1 MGYINLKRSIA
12 SNHLSSLASKGRF
25 GDNQIAQTSEGE
37 LWHVNKQE
45 KDLISMYGKRGER
58 MVDALGSGTV
68 NPQTGLEEKFPWL
81 VAAAVASTAIGAY
94 GAWSGAKQR
103 KDQGEFDVE
112 AGIEGVEQVEKSEE
126 ALERN
131 VEAQKSAV
139 FTDYTM
145 AQENLS
151 AKTGIEI
158 EDLEKST
165 EKIVR
170 KANMATPSSEREN
183 TMWDRIQK
191 THGLREDSLSAKFA
205 KSMGSLEGDFI
216 AEKDRL
222 ALEKKKFSR
231 MIDLGH
237 KKQEGLFG

>member
-1 MGYINLKRSIA
+1 
-12 SNHLSSLASKGRF
+12 
-25 GDNQIAQTSEGE
+25 
-37 LWHVNKQE
+37 
-45 KDLISMYGKRGER
+45 
-58 MVDALGSGTV
+58 
-68 NPQTGLEEKFPWL
+68 
-81 VAAAVASTAIGAY
+81 
-94 GAWSGAKQR
+94 
-103 KDQGEFDVE
+103 
-112 AGIEGVEQVEKSEE
+112 
-126 ALERN
+126 
-131 VEAQKSAV
+131 
-139 FTDYTM
+139 M

-191 THGLREDSLSAKFA
+191 THGLREDSLAAKFA

-231 MIDLGH
+231 MIDLGY

>member
-1 MGYINLKRSIA
+1 M
-12 SNHLSSLASKGRF
+12 
-25 GDNQIAQTSEGE
+25 
-37 LWHVNKQE
+37 
-45 KDLISMYGKRGER
+45 
-58 MVDALGSGTV
+58 
-68 NPQTGLEEKFPWL
+68 
-81 VAAAVASTAIGAY
+81 
-94 GAWSGAKQR
+94 
-103 KDQGEFDVE
+103 
-112 AGIEGVEQVEKSEE
+112 
-126 ALERN
+126 
-131 VEAQKSAV
+131 EAQKSAV

-191 THGLREDSLSAKFA
+191 THGLREDSLAAKFA

-231 MIDLGH
+231 MIDLGY